1 MKKNTIVIGLGQT
14 GLSCV
19 RFLLQQNEPVY
30 LVDSRE
36 NPPMKS
42 IFTKDYPD
50 VPLYCGV
57 LPALDKLKPFNLVLS
72 PGLAKTHPFIQPI
85 IEQADDVLGDIDLFA
100 LNNTA
105 PVIAITGSNGKSTV
119 TKMVG
124 EMAAASGFKPAVVGN
139 IGVPVLSIL
148 GDNKSPFDIVVLE
161 LSSFQLELIN
171 HLSPQV
177 ATVLNISPD
186 HLDRYPSYDA
196 YIQAKHRIFERCE
209 MALLNKDDPL
219 ANPKVLPSHA
229 HFFSAGKPDNN
240 QYGILTEN
248 GEKFLGK
255 GQQKIVAQSQLPL
268 VGQHNLLNALAAY
281 ALGSLAGFKHEAMI
295 EALKKYQGLAHRCQ
309 VVSKQSG
316 KTWVN
321 DSKGTNVGATVSAI
335 KGLKQRDNQIVLI
348 LGGQPKD
355 QDFSELVPITNTSCR
370 HIILLGEAKE
380 HLYAL
385 FQENSRVTKVEDV
398 HQAVKLAASKS
409 QRGDVVLFSPA
420 CASFDQFDNFEHR
433 GDTFIAAVQNLGL
446 TESEA

>member
-19 RFLLQQNEPVY
+19 RFLQQRKEPVCV
-30 LVDSRE
+30 VDSRE
-36 NPPMKS
+36 SPPIKN

-57 LPALDKLKPFNLVLS
+57 LPALDKLKPFNVVLS

-124 EMAAASGFKPAVVGN
+124 EMAAASGYKPAVVGN

-148 GDNKSPFDIVVLE
+148 GDNKSPFDIVVME

-171 HLSPQV
+171 HLSPLV
-177 ATVLNISPD
+177 ATLLNISPD
-186 HLDRYPSYDA
+186 HLDRYSSYDA

-209 MALLNKDDPL
+209 MALLNKDDLL
-219 ANPKVLPSHA
+219 AIPKVIPSHA
-229 HFFSAGKPDNN
+229 HFFSAGKPDDN
-240 QYGILTEN
+240 QYGIVTEN
-248 GEKFLGK
+248 GEKVLVK

-268 VGQHNLLNALAAY
+268 VGDHNLLNALAAY
-281 ALGSLAGFKHEAMI
+281 ALGSLAGFEHEAMI

-309 VVSKQSG
+309 VVSKQLG

-335 KGLKQRDNQIVLI
+335 KGLKQPDNQIVLI

-355 QDFSELVPITNTSCR
+355 QDFSELVPITNTACR

-380 HLYAL
+380 QLYAL
-385 FQENSRVTKVEDV
+385 FQDDSRVTKVDDV

-433 GDTFIAAVQNLGL
+433 GETFMAAVQNLGL